1 MDKCEGVWVGGEGV
15 CAADVCLSPAGIKEG
30 GSRFIGEDKVQFKNI
45 PQSYA
50 VIFIIFMVLNTLVLT
65 LLPPAQQYLTHSCLS
80 LARLL
85 GKALLAWSG

>member
-1 MDKCEGVWVGGEGV
+1 MDKCESVWVGGEGV

-50 VIFIIFMVLNTLVLT
+50 RHFYHIHGPEYT
-65 LLPPAQQYLTHSCLS
+65 
-80 LARLL
+80 RLDIVTTRT
-85 GKALLAWSG
+85 AVPHT